1 MDANA
6 LRASW
11 ARVRARGDEAPA
23 LFYAMLFTMAP
34 HLRAMFPIAMTAQR
48 DKLLAALGRIVS
60 HVDDADGLLSYV
72 EQLGRDHRRFAVAE
86 QHYPIVGRALLA
98 TLHRVLGPAWT
109 PGLAAD
115 WTAAYQLVADTMV
128 EAAAKAATTSPPWWE
143 ATVIA
148 VQRRCAQ
155 VTVLTAVPNLAYP
168 FHPGQSVAVEY
179 PRRPRLW
186 RYFSPANAP
195 RADGSLELHVR
206 AVHAGQVSPALA
218 YRCQVG
224 DTLRLGAPVG
234 TALCAYRT
242 SRRDLL
248 LIAGGTGL
256 APLRSI
262 VEDLAAAGDRRAVCL
277 VVGADTAAELYDL
290 PALRGLHA
298 ALPSLRVGLA
308 VARGHPGAAQPGS
321 AVEVALRQRD
331 WSAHDIYVC
340 GSPGMVAGTTSAL
353 RAAGYADVVR
363 DGADGWDHG
372 WDHGWNHGSD
382 HGWDHIWDNGD
393 GRARSC

>member
-1 MDANA
+1 MDVNA
-6 LRASW
+6 LRSSW
-11 ARVRARGDEAPA
+11 ARVRARGDEAPT

-34 HLRAMFPIAMTAQR
+34 QLRAMFPIAMTAQR

-60 HVDDADGLLSYV
+60 HVDDTTGLLSYV

-86 QHYPIVGRALLA
+86 HHYPIVGRALLA

-115 WTAAYQLVADTMV
+115 WAAAYPLVVDTMID
-128 EAAAKAATTSPPWWE
+128 AAARAALTSPPWWE
-143 ATVIA
+143 ATVTA

-155 VTVLTAVPNLAYP
+155 VTVLTAVPHLPYP

-195 RADGSLELHVR
+195 RADGTLELHVR
-206 AVHAGQVSPALA
+206 AVRAGQVSPALA

-224 DTLRLGAPVG
+224 EMLRLGAPVG
-234 TALCAYRT
+234 TSLCGYRN
-242 SRRDLL
+242 SHRDLL
-248 LIAGGTGL
+248 LVAGGTGL

-262 VEDLAAAGDRRAVCL
+262 VEDLATAGDRRGVSL
-277 VVGADTAAELYDL
+277 VVGAETEAELYDL
-290 PALRGLHA
+290 PALRCLHA
-298 ALPSLRVGLA
+298 ALPSLRVALA
-308 VARGHPGAAQPGS
+308 VARGHPGAAQPGT

-353 RAAGYADVVR
+353 RAAGYADIVHDR
-363 DGADGWDHG
+363 GDAWDDGSGGW
-372 WDHGWNHGSD
+372 
-382 HGWDHIWDNGD
+382 
-393 GRARSC
+393 GRTC